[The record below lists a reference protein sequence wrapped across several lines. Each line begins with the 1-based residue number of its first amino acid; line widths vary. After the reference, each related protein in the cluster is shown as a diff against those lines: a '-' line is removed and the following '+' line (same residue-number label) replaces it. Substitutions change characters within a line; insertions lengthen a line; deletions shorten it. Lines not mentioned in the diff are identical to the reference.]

1 MKAVIAIDSLKGSLS
16 SMEAGYAIADGIRR
30 VHGQDAEIV
39 VRPLADGGEG
49 TVEAL
54 VSGMSGVTQ
63 NVMVTGPLGI
73 PVNCEYGIIESSHTA
88 VIEMSGAAGIT
99 LVPDEKRNPLYT
111 TTYGVGEVIKD
122 AIAKGCRRFIV
133 GIGGSA
139 TNDGGVGML
148 QALGYG
154 FLNKEGKQVPFGARG
169 LEVLEEITD
178 EYVLPELAECEFR
191 VACDVTNILCG
202 ENGCSAG
209 TVYGASSASLAATPW
224 QKITQPVPGSAQS
237 IGSFSNGCIVGAD
250 TLPIQSEHYQVMR
263 TDQRRYFGHPDLV
276 MFIQRLSSQVSNLG
290 MGTVLIGD
298 MGMPAGGRFNGGHAS
313 HQTGL
318 DVDIFLQLPKTRWT
332 SAQLLRPQALDL
344 VSRDGKHVVSTL
356 WKPEIFSLIKL
367 AAQDKDVTR
376 IFVNPAIKQQL
387 CFDAGT
393 DRDWLRKVRPWFQ
406 HRAHMH
412 VRLRCPADSL
422 ECEDQPLPPPGD
434 GCGAELQSW
443 FEPPKPGTTKPE
455 KKTPPPLPPSCQAL
469 LDEHVI

>member
-1 MKAVIAIDSLKGSLS
+1 
-16 SMEAGYAIADGIRR
+16 
-30 VHGQDAEIV
+30 
-39 VRPLADGGEG
+39 
-49 TVEAL
+49 
-54 VSGMSGVTQ
+54 
-63 NVMVTGPLGI
+63 
-73 PVNCEYGIIESSHTA
+73 
-88 VIEMSGAAGIT
+88 
-99 LVPDEKRNPLYT
+99 
-111 TTYGVGEVIKD
+111 
-122 AIAKGCRRFIV
+122 
-133 GIGGSA
+133 
-139 TNDGGVGML
+139 
-148 QALGYG
+148 
-154 FLNKEGKQVPFGARG
+154 
-169 LEVLEEITD
+169 
-178 EYVLPELAECEFR
+178 
-191 VACDVTNILCG
+191 
-202 ENGCSAG
+202 
-209 TVYGASSASLAATPW
+209 
-224 QKITQPVPGSAQS
+224 
-237 IGSFSNGCIVGAD
+237 
-250 TLPIQSEHYQVMR
+250 MR

-276 MFIQRLSSQVSNLG
+276 MFIQRLSRQVSNLG

-344 VSRDGKHVVSTL
+344 VSRDGKHVVPTL

-367 AAQDKDVTR
+367 AAQ
-376 IFVNPAIKQQL
+376 IKTSRAFL
-387 CFDAGT
+387 LIRRLSNNFALMRAPIATGCAKCDH
-393 DRDWLRKVRPWFQ
+393 WFQ